1 MVISTKNMHPNE
13 CGGMDWPH
21 TIQTDFGAQLG
32 HAEELQSDT
41 TGDGGMIG
49 RVIVYCTHRRCGA
62 RIGCGGAAVMTRH
75 TLNGRPPRTLRD
87 AARDPFDWIDGPHKA
102 ALPVSAAMR
111 RIVAAVFAVA
121 AVATVVVQAARVM
134 A

>member
-49 RVIVYCTHRRCGA
+49 RVIVYGIIA
-62 RIGCGGAAVMTRH
+62 VVAIGSAAAV
-75 TLNGRPPRTLRD
+75 LL
-87 AARDPFDWIDGPHKA
+87 
-102 ALPVSAAMR
+102 
-111 RIVAAVFAVA
+111 
-121 AVATVVVQAARVM
+121 
-134 A
+134 